1 MAEIEV
7 GGIKFKGGKI
17 LVVLTALSTAGGA
30 LWGGFEFWKDYEDLQ
45 QTVQEYTAPDLSG
58 IRQELAVQNETVDA
72 VMVEM
77 ASVRLRVGEI
87 QQLAR
92 DLREDVRTD
101 SVKLYSGISAVDRR
115 SRDLDAETRESMRQA
130 EKTIRDITSTA
141 IASFD
146 AKTMGAS
153 NAFDAKTT
161 SAVERFDAKINTID
175 EKLDAL
181 EARLDRKLQRALD
194 NPLLK

>member
-72 VMVEM
+72 VMAEM

-146 AKTMGAS
+146 AKTMAAS

>member
-72 VMVEM
+72 VMAEM

-130 EKTIRDITSTA
+130 EKTIRGITSA
-141 IASFD
+141 SIASFD
-146 AKTMGAS
+146 AKTMAAS

>member
-1 MAEIEV
+1 MAEIEI
-7 GGIKFKGGKI
+7 GGVTFKGGKI

-30 LWGGFEFWKDYEDLQ
+30 MWAGFEFWKDYEDLQ

-72 VMVEM
+72 VMAEM

-130 EKTIRDITSTA
+130 EKTIRGITSTA

-153 NAFDAKTT
+153 NALDDKTT

>member
-30 LWGGFEFWKDYEDLQ
+30 MWGGFEFWKDYEDLQ

-72 VMVEM
+72 VMAEM

-92 DLREDVRTD
+92 DLREDVRAD
-101 SVKLYSGISAVDRR
+101 NVKLYSGISAVDRR

-153 NAFDAKTT
+153 NALDDKTT

>member
-17 LVVLTALSTAGGA
+17 LAVLTALSTAGGA

-72 VMVEM
+72 GMAEM

-92 DLREDVRTD
+92 DLREDVRSD

-115 SRDLDAETRESMRQA
+115 SRDLDAEARESMRQA
-130 EKTIRDITSTA
+130 EKTIRGITSTA
-141 IASFD
+141 LTSL
-146 AKTMGAS
+146 
-153 NAFDAKTT
+153 DAKTT

-181 EARLDRKLQRALD
+181 EARLDKKLQRALD

>member
-72 VMVEM
+72 VMAEM

>member
-30 LWGGFEFWKDYEDLQ
+30 MWGGFEFWKDYEDLQ

-72 VMVEM
+72 VMAEM

>member
-1 MAEIEV
+1 MAEIAV
-7 GGIKFKGGKI
+7 GGIKFTGGKATA
-17 LVVLTALSTAGGA
+17 VVVALSTLGGSIFA
-30 LWGGFEFWKDYEDLQ
+30 AAEIYARWVSMEEQ
-45 QTVQEYTAPDLSG
+45 ISSYTAPDLSG
-58 IRQELAVQNETVDA
+58 IRQDLAVQNETVDA
-72 VMVEM
+72 VMAEM

>member
-30 LWGGFEFWKDYEDLQ
+30 LWGGFEFWKDYQDLQ

-72 VMVEM
+72 VMAEM